1 MGGFVTE
8 LHVHD
13 WTPWGPSPLSDAAGV
28 LRRQRSCRGCGVWQ
42 DKPTPDE
49 AFGPVP
55 DSAIEAAARALT
67 PEADG
72 ADWDEVLDE
81 ADREAYRISAGIA
94 LAAAVPHIERAIRD
108 RIADEIEADFRDK
121 VNDVA
126 ISDDEDDWRMPV
138 DQFQDRAPDEPAE
151 AATASCDHH
160 WISTHQPDFPAPIY
174 WVDRCSQCGAY
185 DGAAFANQLRGTREQ
200 PPDPALGRCQSL
212 LQCHRETG
220 HPGGHE
226 IDPGPAGRA
235 PDFDQFKVDE
245 LAASMRSAR
254 AANPELDRACR
265 EAESNE

>member
-1 MGGFVTE
+1 VTE

-13 WTPWGPSPLSDAAGV
+13 WSPWGPSPLSDAAGV

-108 RIADEIEADFRDK
+108 KIAAEIEQVSWLWAGGSAD
-121 VNDVA
+121 
-126 ISDDEDDWRMPV
+126 
-138 DQFQDRAPDEPAE
+138 DRKSAPDIRAE
-151 AATASCDHH
+151 AARVA
-160 WISTHQPDFPAPIY
+160 
-174 WVDRCSQCGAY
+174 
-185 DGAAFANQLRGTREQ
+185 RG
-200 PPDPALGRCQSL
+200 G
-212 LQCHRETG
+212 
-220 HPGGHE
+220 
-226 IDPGPAGRA
+226 
-235 PDFDQFKVDE
+235 
-245 LAASMRSAR
+245 
-254 AANPELDRACR
+254 
-265 EAESNE
+265 EATE